1 MKSLQPTPTPIVQ
14 INTLTKIFRDFWH
27 RPKAR
32 AVNNL
37 SLNIYPGEIF
47 GLLGPNGSG
56 KSTTIKILLG
66 LLHPSSGTVTVLG
79 SKPQNVITKNEIGY
93 LPEESHLYKH
103 LTARESLD
111 FYGKL
116 FDINKEERRKRTD
129 ELLDMVG
136 LTHAADRM
144 IGEFSKGMARRIGLA
159 QALIN
164 DPKLI
169 ILDEPTSGLDPIG
182 CRQVKDL
189 IIALAKRG
197 KTILLSS
204 HLLADVEDVC
214 DQVTILFNGSI
225 RASGSVTQL
234 LEKRDSIRLTI
245 PTLSPEKLKEVLNVI
260 RKKIGSEPEID
271 HPSLN
276 LEQFFLQVVAKA
288 NETEAENMSG
298 AASDTKVA
306 AFLKTENQQPKI
318 NN

>member
-1 MKSLQPTPTPIVQ
+1 MKMNYNTEQTTKEEPIVQ
-14 INTLTKIFRDFWH
+14 INNLTKIFRDFWR
-27 RPKAR
+27 RPKVR
-32 AVNNL
+32 AVNDL

-66 LLHPSSGTVTVLG
+66 LLHPSSGTVTVLN
-79 SKPQNVITKNEIGY
+79 SQPHEVATKSEIGY
-93 LPEESHLYKH
+93 LPEESHLYKQ

-116 FDINKEERRKRTD
+116 FDIKKEERLKRID

-214 DQVTILFNGSI
+214 DRVTILFNGRI
-225 RASGSVTQL
+225 RASGSITQL
-234 LEKRDSIRLTI
+234 LEKRDSIRMTI
-245 PTLSPEKLKEVLNVI
+245 PTLTPKKLNKILKTIRKEV
-260 RKKIGSEPEID
+260 GDEPEID

-276 LEQFFLQVVAKA
+276 LEEFFLQVVEKA
-288 NETEAENMSG
+288 NKNNDENMSG
-298 AASDTKVA
+298 AASNIEVA
-306 AFLKTENQQPKI
+306 DFLKS
-318 NN
+318 

>member
-1 MKSLQPTPTPIVQ
+1 MKTEKQPIVQ
-14 INTLTKIFRDFWH
+14 INNLTKIFRDFWH
-27 RPKAR
+27 RQKVR
-32 AVNNL
+32 AVNDL
-37 SLNIYPGEIF
+37 SLDIYPGEIF

-66 LLHPSSGTVTVLG
+66 LLHPSSGNITVLN
-79 SKPQNVITKNEIGY
+79 SQPHEVATKSEIGY

-116 FDINKEERRKRTD
+116 FNIKKADRLKRID

-189 IIALAKRG
+189 MIALAKRG

-225 RASGSVTQL
+225 RASGSITQL
-234 LEKRDSIRLTI
+234 LEKRDSMRLTI
-245 PTLSPEKLKEVLNVI
+245 PTLSQEKLKTILDIVRKEV
-260 RKKIGSEPEID
+260 GSEPEID

-276 LEQFFLQVVAKA
+276 LEQFFLQVVEKA
-288 NETEAENMSG
+288 NEAEANNMSG
-298 AASDTKVA
+298 AASVTKVA
-306 AFLKTENQQPKI
+306 EFLKTTCPSEL
-318 NN
+318 

>member
-1 MKSLQPTPTPIVQ
+1 MKTEKDIEQQKKKQPIVQ
-14 INTLTKIFRDFWH
+14 INNLTKIFRDFWR
-27 RPKAR
+27 RPKVR

-37 SLNIYPGEIF
+37 SLNIYQGEIF

-66 LLHPSSGTVTVLG
+66 LLHPSSGNVTVLNCR
-79 SKPQNVITKNEIGY
+79 PHEVATKSEIGY

-111 FYGKL
+111 FYGRL
-116 FDINKEERRKRTD
+116 FDIKKADRLKRID

-136 LTHAADRM
+136 LTHAADRQ

-189 IIALAKRG
+189 IIALSERG

-225 RASGSVTQL
+225 RASGSIKQL
-234 LEKRDSIRLTI
+234 LETRDRTRLTI
-245 PTLSPEKLKEVLNVI
+245 PSLSTDKLKKVLDTVRKEV
-260 RKKIGSEPEID
+260 GSEPEID

-288 NETEAENMSG
+288 NKIEAKNMSG
-298 AASDTKVA
+298 ATSDTKIA
-306 AFLKTENQQPKI
+306 SFLQDAN
-318 NN
+318 

>member
-1 MKSLQPTPTPIVQ
+1 MNKQITNDVDSIVQ
-14 INTLTKIFRDFWH
+14 IKNLTKIFRDFWH
-27 RPKAR
+27 RPKVK
-32 AVNNL
+32 AVNDL
-37 SLNIYPGEIF
+37 SLDIYRGEIF

-66 LLHPSSGTVTVLG
+66 LLHPTSGSVTVLG
-79 SKPQNVITKNEIGY
+79 QHPADVAAKNNIGY
-93 LPEESHLYKH
+93 LPEESYLYKH
-103 LTARESLD
+103 LTARESLE
-111 FYGKL
+111 FYGQL
-116 FDINKEERRKRTD
+116 FDISKNERKRRIN

-164 DPKLI
+164 DPELI

-189 IIALAKRG
+189 ILALAKRG

-214 DQVTILFNGSI
+214 NRVTILFNGSI
-225 RASGSVTQL
+225 RASGTITEL
-234 LEKRDSIRLTI
+234 LEKRDRIRLTI
-245 PTLSPEKLKEVLNVI
+245 PTLTGDKLKTVLDTI
-260 RKKIGSEPEID
+260 RKEVGSEPEID

-276 LEQFFLQVVAKA
+276 LEQFFLNVVAQA
-288 NETEAENMSG
+288 NKNDSHKMSG
-298 AASDTKVA
+298 ASSDIKVA
-306 AFLKTENQQPKI
+306 EFLK
-318 NN
+318 